1 MVVVMLLGEYG
12 NGDGG
17 GDDDGDGGGDV
28 DNDDGGGAYNE

>member
-17 GDDDGDGGGDV
+17 GDV